1 MRPMFQLNRS
11 HLLHQ
16 SSSSPGAASALTSAA
31 ATGSRGVASPPPGA
45 LKLLERM
52 QTMREFDPA
61 VMRTPL
67 ENRMRKVGEVALWL
81 SGALLVLTVLLV
93 APVFFVDGLKSVRSY
108 GNAVMV
114 LAGLSM
120 LVPTVWMAL
129 DAGVGMWSMLKLGSR
144 LARQELS
151 EAQHDFAHVSLL
163 MDEEDESVAECAGWL
178 DVKMGRILARIALF
192 FGSLDKVA
200 LFSLAGLGWSA
211 WNVFKDNQID
221 NWQAMLVQWGLAL
234 LGGLALAGLAL
245 RQRVL
250 RLAYYRELLTLVK
263 ARKDRSRLVSPP
275 SPPQRRTVRR
285 RLGS

>member
-16 SSSSPGAASALTSAA
+16 PSFSAGAFSSLISSAA
-31 ATGSRGVASPPPGA
+31 TASHGVASPPPGA
-45 LKLLERM
+45 LKLLERL

-67 ENRMRKVGEVALWL
+67 ENRMRKVGEGALWL
-81 SGALLVLTVLLV
+81 SGALMVLTVLLV
-93 APVFFVDGLKSVRSY
+93 APAFFVDGLKSVRSY
-108 GNAVMV
+108 GNAVMI

-120 LVPTVWMAL
+120 LVPTVWMTVDVL
-129 DAGVGMWSMLKLGSR
+129 VGMWSMLKLGSR
-144 LARQELS
+144 LARQELA

-163 MDEEDESVAECAGWL
+163 MDEEDEFLAECAGWL
-178 DVKMGRILARIALF
+178 DIKMGRIHARIALF
-192 FGSLDKVA
+192 FGSLDKLA

-211 WNVFKDNQID
+211 WSVFKDNQVA

-263 ARKDRSRLVSPP
+263 ARKDRSRLISPRC
-275 SPPQRRTVRR
+275 PPQLRTVRR
-285 RLGS
+285 RFGS